1 MFIPTIWWYKHN
13 GIYTTVG
20 LHAEKQNNIMTRPFK
35 SENVLTE
42 QVSDNGLKAYHVG
55 FDQKQFRL
63 QPLVDIIRNVIPE
76 FSLGYHDGMTIPLT
90 EMVERL
96 KEAAETVYLTEK
108 YKKRG
113 EFGELILHLLLRD
126 FHNTI
131 PLISKI
137 YFEDSYDV
145 PAHGFDGVQIT
156 INGEDKK
163 LWLGESKLY
172 TSGKDGVKELA
183 KDIEKHVTGE
193 YIKREFTLISRKLP
207 EEIPEIEYWRNLMDK
222 HQKLDTIFSNIVIPM
237 VCTYSSNLFSNHNDN
252 TTEYFTDFINEMNAL
267 YEHFCK
273 HKPDTNV
280 EIILLLL
287 PVPNKDDLNQELDKR
302 LKTMQQI

>member
-1 MFIPTIWWYKHN
+1 M
-13 GIYTTVG
+13 
-20 LHAEKQNNIMTRPFK
+20 ARPFK

-42 QVSDNGLKAYHVG
+42 QISENELKAYHVG

-76 FSLGYHDGMTIPLT
+76 FSLGYHNGTAIPLT
-90 EMVERL
+90 EIVERL

-156 INGEDKK
+156 INGDEKK

-172 TSGKDGVKELA
+172 TSGKGGVKELS

-207 EEIPEIEYWRNLMDK
+207 EDIPEIEHWRNLMDK

-237 VCTYSSNLFSNHNDN
+237 VCTYSSNLFINHDDD
-252 TTEYFTDFINEMNAL
+252 TQEYFDDFLCEMNEL
-267 YEHFCK
+267 YEHFCN
-273 HKPDTNV
+273 HKPETNV

-287 PVPNKDDLNQELDKR
+287 PVPSKNELNHELDKR